1 MNEKILNPYYSRL
14 PESYLF
20 STIAARIAQYRDTH
34 PSARIIRLGIGDVT
48 RPLVPAVVE
57 AMHAATDEMAKKAS
71 FRGYGPEQG
80 YAFLREAVVR
90 GEYASRNVDVSPDE
104 VFISDGSKCDV
115 ANFQELFSSDC
126 RVAIPDPVYPVYLD
140 SNVMAGRSGN
150 VAPDGHF
157 DGVVYLAADA
167 DNDFQPSVPDVP
179 AEIIYLCS
187 PNNPTGTVLTRATL
201 EKFVEYALAHGS
213 VILFDAAYSAYIRDE
228 GLPHSIYE
236 IPGAKKC
243 AVEFRSFSKTA
254 GFTGVRCA
262 CTVVPHE
269 MPELHAMWLRRQT
282 TKFNGV
288 NYIVQRGA
296 EAVYSEAGNRQIREV
311 VAGYMAN
318 AAKIRAKLAECGHT
332 VYGGEH
338 APYIWWKLA
347 GGEKSFDFF
356 DRLLETCEV
365 VVTPGSGFGPR
376 GEGYFRLTAFGD
388 PEETELALLRIAAK
402 LSR

>member
-48 RPLVPAVVE
+48 QPLVPAVVE

-262 CTVVPHE
+262 CTIVPHE

-365 VVTPGSGFGPR
+365 VGTPGSGFGPR

>member
-365 VVTPGSGFGPR
+365 VGTPGSGFGPR

>member
-126 RVAIPDPVYPVYLD
+126 RIAIPDPVYPVYLD

-201 EKFVEYALAHGS
+201 EKFVDYALAHGS

-365 VVTPGSGFGPR
+365 VGTPGSGFGPR

>member
-201 EKFVEYALAHGS
+201 EKFVDYALAHGS

-365 VVTPGSGFGPR
+365 VGTPGSGFGPR

>member
-262 CTVVPHE
+262 CTIVPHE

-365 VVTPGSGFGPR
+365 VGTPGSGFGPR

>member
-1 MNEKILNPYYSRL
+1 M
-14 PESYLF
+14 
-20 STIAARIAQYRDTH
+20 
-34 PSARIIRLGIGDVT
+34 
-48 RPLVPAVVE
+48 
-57 AMHAATDEMAKKAS
+57 
-71 FRGYGPEQG
+71 
-80 YAFLREAVVR
+80 
-90 GEYASRNVDVSPDE
+90 
-104 VFISDGSKCDV
+104 
-115 ANFQELFSSDC
+115 
-126 RVAIPDPVYPVYLD
+126 
-140 SNVMAGRSGN
+140 
-150 VAPDGHF
+150 
-157 DGVVYLAADA
+157 
-167 DNDFQPSVPDVP
+167 
-179 AEIIYLCS
+179 
-187 PNNPTGTVLTRATL
+187 
-201 EKFVEYALAHGS
+201 
-213 VILFDAAYSAYIRDE
+213 ILFDAAYSAYIRDE

-338 APYIWWKLA
+338 APYIWWTV
-347 GGEKSFDFF
+347 SY
-356 DRLLETCEV
+356 TH
-365 VVTPGSGFGPR
+365 
-376 GEGYFRLTAFGD
+376 LTL
-388 PEETELALLRIAAK
+388 PTIC
-402 LSR
+402 SV

>member
-126 RVAIPDPVYPVYLD
+126 RIAIPDPVYPVYLD

-365 VVTPGSGFGPR
+365 VGTPGSGFGPR

>member
-20 STIAARIAQYRDTH
+20 STIAARIAQYRDAH

-90 GEYASRNVDVSPDE
+90 GEYAARNVDVGPDE

-140 SNVMAGRSGN
+140 SNVMAGRSGS

-179 AEIIYLCS
+179 VEIIYLCS
-187 PNNPTGTVLTRATL
+187 PNNPTGTVLKRETL
-201 EKFVEYALAHGS
+201 EKFVDYALAHGS

-262 CTVVPHE
+262 CTVVPRD
-269 MPELHAMWLRRQT
+269 MPALHAMWLRRQT

-356 DRLLETCEV
+356 DRLLATCEV
-365 VVTPGSGFGPR
+365 VGTPGSGFGPR

>member
-80 YAFLREAVVR
+80 YTFLREAVVR

-365 VVTPGSGFGPR
+365 VGTPGSGFGPR

>member
-126 RVAIPDPVYPVYLD
+126 RVSIPDPVYPVYLD

-365 VVTPGSGFGPR
+365 VGTPGSGFGPR